1 MRAELTFEIP
11 KNEWLTQNGRVAWQV
26 KYRRT
31 SAVKQRAYVLARNQL
46 RGVPRPSHWPVRVIA
61 RVSPLTHG
69 RFDPENAAPMVKAIL
84 DAITLTGW
92 WPDDNSL
99 YVTGPDYR
107 RGDPAG
113 NDKYAI
119 TIIIQ
124 EPEQE
129 NRS

>member
-11 KNEWLTQNGRVAWQV
+11 KNEWLTQNGRGAWQV

-31 SAVKQRAYVLARNQL
+31 SAVKQRAYILARNQL

-107 RGDPAG
+107 RGDPGDGKA
-113 NDKYAI
+113 YTI

-124 EPEQE
+124 EAEQE
-129 NRS
+129 NQP

>member
-11 KNEWLTQNGRVAWQV
+11 KSDWWTQNRRGAWQA

-31 SAVKQRAYVLARNQL
+31 SAVKRRAYVLARNQL

-61 RVSPLTHG
+61 KISPLTHG

-84 DAITLTGW
+84 DAITMTGW
-92 WPDDNSL
+92 WPDDNSA

-107 RGDPAG
+107 PGEPSANGR
-113 NDKYAI
+113 YTI
-119 TIIIQ
+119 TITIQ
-124 EPEQE
+124 ESEE
-129 NRS
+129 TS

>member
-11 KNEWLTQNGRVAWQV
+11 KNEWWTQNRRGAWQE

-31 SAVKQRAYVLARNQL
+31 SAVKQRAYILARNQL
-46 RGVPRPSHWPVRVIA
+46 RGVTRPSHWPVRVIA
-61 RVSPLTHG
+61 KISPLTHG

-84 DAITLTGW
+84 DAITMTGW

-107 RGDPAG
+107 PGEPSG
-113 NDKYAI
+113 NGRYAI

-129 NRS
+129 HQS

>member
-1 MRAELTFEIP
+1 MRTVLTFRIP
-11 KNEWLTQNGRVAWQV
+11 KSEWWTQNRRGAWQA

-31 SAVKQRAYVLARNQL
+31 SAVKQRAYILARNQL

-61 RVSPLTHG
+61 RISPLTHG

-92 WPDDNSL
+92 WPDDNST

-107 RGDPAG
+107 RGDTG
-113 NDKYAI
+113 DGKTYAI

-124 EPEQE
+124 EAEQE
-129 NRS
+129 NQS

>member
-11 KNEWLTQNGRVAWQV
+11 KNEWWTQNRRGAWQA

-31 SAVKQRAYVLARNQL
+31 SAVKRRAYILARNQL

-61 RVSPLTHG
+61 KISPLTHG

-84 DAITLTGW
+84 DAITMIGW
-92 WPDDNSL
+92 WPDDNST

-107 RGDPAG
+107 RGDPSA
-113 NDKYAI
+113 NNKYAI
-119 TIIIQ
+119 TVIIQ

-129 NRS
+129 HQS

>member
-11 KNEWLTQNGRVAWQV
+11 KNEWWTQNRRGPWQA

-31 SAVKQRAYVLARNQL
+31 SAVKQRAYILARNQL

-61 RVSPLTHG
+61 KISPLTHG

-84 DAITLTGW
+84 DAITMTGW
-92 WPDDNSL
+92 WPDDNST

-107 RGDPAG
+107 RGEPAG

-124 EPEQE
+124 ESEE
-129 NRS
+129 TS

>member
-1 MRAELTFEIP
+1 MRRIVLTFRIP
-11 KNEWLTQNGRVAWQV
+11 KSEWWTQNRRGAWQA
-26 KYRRT
+26 KYRQT
-31 SAVKQRAYVLARNQL
+31 SAVKRRAYILARDQL

-84 DAITLTGW
+84 DAITLTSW
-92 WPDDNSL
+92 WPDDNST

-107 RGDPAG
+107 RGEPSG

-124 EPEQE
+124 ESEE
-129 NRS
+129 TS

>member
-1 MRAELTFEIP
+1 MRIELAFEIP
-11 KNEWLTQNGRVAWQV
+11 KNEWWTQNRRGAWQMG
-26 KYRRT
+26 YRRT
-31 SAVKQRAYVLARNQL
+31 SAVKQRAYILARNQL

-61 RVSPLTHG
+61 RISPLTHG

-107 RGDPAG
+107 RGDPIG
-113 NDKYAI
+113 SGRYAI

-124 EPEQE
+124 ESEE
-129 NRS
+129 TS